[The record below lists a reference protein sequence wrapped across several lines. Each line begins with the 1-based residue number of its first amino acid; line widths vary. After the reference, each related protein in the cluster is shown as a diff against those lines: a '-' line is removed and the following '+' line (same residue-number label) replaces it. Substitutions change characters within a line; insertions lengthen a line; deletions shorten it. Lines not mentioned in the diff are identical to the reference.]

1 MIDMTKKKRVVVKV
15 GTSTLTHSTG
25 LLNIRRVEQLVK
37 TLADLQN
44 AGHEIILVSSGAVGL
59 GRAKLGIK
67 ERPKDTPTRQAC
79 AAVGQC
85 ELMYLYDN
93 LFSEYSLNVAQLLLT
108 KYILLED
115 RRINVQ
121 NALNRIIELGSI
133 PIVNENDTVSIDEL
147 ELEMGENDSLAANVA
162 VLANAD
168 LLIIMSDIEGLFD
181 KDPHKYDDAEL
192 IPVVPEITE
201 EIKAIA
207 GGAGSSLGTGGMATK
222 IKAAEICKNGG
233 IDLIIMNGRDPRH
246 LYKVFENKPIGTLLQ
261 LTGRYSKMS
270 YIDIL
275 GQKAKAC
282 KKDIAFAS
290 TTQKNDALLEIAH
303 ILRVCKD
310 DIIEANKVDLE
321 NGRMRK
327 MSEAMLDRLAL
338 NDSRIEGMAKAC
350 EELAQ
355 LDDPVG
361 EVVSGSTRPNGM
373 KIEKVRV
380 PMGVIGIIFEARPNV
395 TVDGAILC
403 LKSGNAVILRGG
415 KEAINSNKMLADL
428 MRKAVQRAGFS
439 PDIIQLVEDT
449 DRGIAL
455 DMMKAND
462 YIDVLIPR
470 GGAQLIKA
478 VVQSATVPVIETGTG
493 NCHVYVDASAD
504 IKWL

>member
-1 MIDMTKKKRVVVKV
+1 MKGVTTLLEFQDVKWQLPSGEPIIKGITCKLDSRLTVITGPNGGGKTSLAKLIAGVEKCTSGKILLDGTDITDMDIT
-15 GTSTLTHSTG
+15 
-25 LLNIRRVEQLVK
+25 
-37 TLADLQN
+37 
-44 AGHEIILVSSGAVGL
+44 

-246 LYKVFENKPIGTLLQ
+246 LYKVFENKPIGTLF
-261 LTGRYSKMS
+261 T
-270 YIDIL
+270 
-275 GQKAKAC
+275 
-282 KKDIAFAS
+282 
-290 TTQKNDALLEIAH
+290 
-303 ILRVCKD
+303 
-310 DIIEANKVDLE
+310 AN
-321 NGRMRK
+321 
-327 MSEAMLDRLAL
+327 
-338 NDSRIEGMAKAC
+338 
-350 EELAQ
+350 
-355 LDDPVG
+355 G
-361 EVVSGSTRPNGM
+361 EV
-373 KIEKVRV
+373 
-380 PMGVIGIIFEARPNV
+380 
-395 TVDGAILC
+395 
-403 LKSGNAVILRGG
+403 
-415 KEAINSNKMLADL
+415 
-428 MRKAVQRAGFS
+428 
-439 PDIIQLVEDT
+439 
-449 DRGIAL
+449 
-455 DMMKAND
+455 
-462 YIDVLIPR
+462 
-470 GGAQLIKA
+470 
-478 VVQSATVPVIETGTG
+478 
-493 NCHVYVDASAD
+493 
-504 IKWL
+504 

>member
-1 MIDMTKKKRVVVKV
+1 MLSTENNNKDMIKMIDMTKKKRVVVKV

-207 GGAGSSLGTGGMATK
+207 GGAGSSLGTGGVQARPFRK
-222 IKAAEICKNGG
+222 QYRELFRPKLSHSYRQLRLLLSSRAVLQPRPLRKGNARRGGYRHNRQEGNRGDLRYLWQYHAWYRNGKAVRQRLLRI
-233 IDLIIMNGRDPRH
+233 LRP
-246 LYKVFENKPIGTLLQ
+246 LYLHHSKGWKVFQ
-261 LTGRYSKMS
+261 
-270 YIDIL
+270 IL
-275 GQKAKAC
+275 Y
-282 KKDIAFAS
+282 
-290 TTQKNDALLEIAH
+290 
-303 ILRVCKD
+303 
-310 DIIEANKVDLE
+310 
-321 NGRMRK
+321 
-327 MSEAMLDRLAL
+327 RLH
-338 NDSRIEGMAKAC
+338 K
-350 EELAQ
+350 
-355 LDDPVG
+355 
-361 EVVSGSTRPNGM
+361 
-373 KIEKVRV
+373 
-380 PMGVIGIIFEARPNV
+380 
-395 TVDGAILC
+395 
-403 LKSGNAVILRGG
+403 
-415 KEAINSNKMLADL
+415 
-428 MRKAVQRAGFS
+428 
-439 PDIIQLVEDT
+439 
-449 DRGIAL
+449 
-455 DMMKAND
+455 
-462 YIDVLIPR
+462 
-470 GGAQLIKA
+470 
-478 VVQSATVPVIETGTG
+478 
-493 NCHVYVDASAD
+493 H
-504 IKWL
+504 

>member
-1 MIDMTKKKRVVVKV
+1 MLSTENNNKDMMKMIDMTKKKRVVVKV

-79 AAVGQC
+79 AA
-85 ELMYLYDN
+85 
-93 LFSEYSLNVAQLLLT
+93 AQLLLT

-246 LYKVFENKPIGTLLQ
+246 LYKVFENKPIGTLF
-261 LTGRYSKMS
+261 T
-270 YIDIL
+270 
-275 GQKAKAC
+275 
-282 KKDIAFAS
+282 
-290 TTQKNDALLEIAH
+290 
-303 ILRVCKD
+303 
-310 DIIEANKVDLE
+310 AN
-321 NGRMRK
+321 
-327 MSEAMLDRLAL
+327 
-338 NDSRIEGMAKAC
+338 
-350 EELAQ
+350 
-355 LDDPVG
+355 G
-361 EVVSGSTRPNGM
+361 EV
-373 KIEKVRV
+373 
-380 PMGVIGIIFEARPNV
+380 
-395 TVDGAILC
+395 
-403 LKSGNAVILRGG
+403 
-415 KEAINSNKMLADL
+415 
-428 MRKAVQRAGFS
+428 
-439 PDIIQLVEDT
+439 
-449 DRGIAL
+449 
-455 DMMKAND
+455 
-462 YIDVLIPR
+462 
-470 GGAQLIKA
+470 
-478 VVQSATVPVIETGTG
+478 
-493 NCHVYVDASAD
+493 
-504 IKWL
+504 